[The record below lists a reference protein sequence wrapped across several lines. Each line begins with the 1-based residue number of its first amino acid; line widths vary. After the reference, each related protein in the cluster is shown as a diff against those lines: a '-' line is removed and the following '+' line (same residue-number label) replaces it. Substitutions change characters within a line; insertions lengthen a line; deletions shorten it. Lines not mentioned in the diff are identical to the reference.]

1 MVRGRRLNTSVRPF
15 RVRLSFPSTKNI
27 TNPLKKKKQERE
39 KGREHAFRD
48 TRHKTTHPGTYGSI
62 QQRVVASRP
71 VLAARYMV
79 SQVLILVNCCK
90 PPAQVKS
97 SQHTK
102 QKYKRRRKK
111 TTPPHGYIRIE
122 QVVAVKPSKYIYNDR
137 YASSRQLRVRSS
149 SGRSGKLRT
158 PYVRANP
165 RRM

>member
-122 QVVAVKPSKYIYNDR
+122 QVVAVKTPSKIYLQ
-137 YASSRQLRVRSS
+137 RQVRKQQTSES
-149 SGRSGKLRT
+149 T
-158 PYVRANP
+158 
-165 RRM
+165 